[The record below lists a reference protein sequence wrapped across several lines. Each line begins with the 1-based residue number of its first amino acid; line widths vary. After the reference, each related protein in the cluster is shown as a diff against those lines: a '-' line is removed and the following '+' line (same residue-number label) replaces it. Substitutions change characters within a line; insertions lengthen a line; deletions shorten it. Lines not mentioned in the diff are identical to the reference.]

1 MAVHRLNK
9 YAKMGITG
17 LSIGLCCTCPKI
29 RPQREAFFP
38 SQKRRPCGQSA
49 RFVDGSPWIPQR
61 PGVRNPERNAT
72 KRGFPQNP
80 RLYYDYVYSLY
91 PTPPL
96 PARLPQRTK
105 GRICAARAGQKSF
118 MDCLIF
124 FNRLLILSLLSKPA
138 VCVRYW
144 CGKRKGL
151 SQEERHLSLSGSAAA
166 HFISGLCVR
175 ENLRFIF
182 SSLEQGSSVCDR
194 SHITLSSG
202 R

>member
-1 MAVHRLNK
+1 
-9 YAKMGITG
+9 MGITG

-49 RFVDGSPWIPQR
+49 RFVDGSHWIPQR

-118 MDCLIF
+118 SRSFLYCQ
-124 FNRLLILSLLSKPA
+124 NRPF
-138 VCVRYW
+138 CVRYW

>member
-96 PARLPQRTK
+96 PAFLYCQ
-105 GRICAARAGQKSF
+105 
-118 MDCLIF
+118 
-124 FNRLLILSLLSKPA
+124 NRPF
-138 VCVRYW
+138 CVRYW

-151 SQEERHLSLSGSAAA
+151 SQKERHLSLSGSAAA

-175 ENLRFIF
+175 ENPRFIF

>member
-9 YAKMGITG
+9 YAKIGITG

-124 FNRLLILSLLSKPA
+124 FNRLLILSLFQNRPF
-138 VCVRYW
+138 CVRYW

-175 ENLRFIF
+175 ENPRFIF